1 LDGRH
6 VVFGKVL
13 EGMEVVTEIEN
24 TSTGAQDRPLTDV
37 KIAASGELEMEE
49 EKTAASGE
57 LEKEE
62 EKIVHAE
69 L

>member
-1 LDGRH
+1 
-6 VVFGKVL
+6 
-13 EGMEVVTEIEN
+13 MEVVTEIEN